1 MFTGIIREI
10 GVIEVSESKDRAIKI
25 SINAVATSK
34 EVGIGDSVCVDGA
47 CLTVSGM
54 KGSTLSFDVMRETLK
69 KTTIGSLRKR
79 DKVNL
84 ETSLELKNGRLDGH
98 MVSGHVDEVG
108 VIKKITKISQNVI
121 QVKIGV
127 NPVSLSQL
135 VQKGSVAVS
144 GISLTVN
151 NTGRDFFVIDLIPHT
166 LKETTM
172 QSKRVGDKVNVE
184 FDVIGKYV
192 QKNLS
197 AMMGKT
203 VNEDLL
209 RRNGFM

>member
-25 SINAVATSK
+25 SIRAVATSK

-54 KGSTLSFDVMRETLK
+54 KSGTLSFDVMRETLK

-121 QVKIGV
+121 QIKIGV
-127 NPVSLSQL
+127 NPASLSQL
-135 VQKGSVAVS
+135 VRKGSVAVS

-197 AMMGKT
+197 AMMGKA